1 MNIHSKRD
9 AALSEA
15 VDRYVSK
22 RPKTQEL
29 QARAKEVMP
38 GGNTRTVLY
47 HPPFPI
53 RVETAEGARI
63 TDVDGHQ
70 YIDFLGEY
78 SAGIYG
84 HSHPRI
90 KQAMTE
96 ALSTGLNIGAHH
108 GREVAFAETVSKR
121 FNLDLV
127 RFCNSGTEANMMA
140 LAAARCFTKRKKIMA
155 FHGGYHGG
163 TLYFTHG
170 ASPVNAPY
178 DVVLAPYNDW
188 EGTRQILEKEAENLA
203 AAIIEPMQGGGGC
216 IPADRAFLGKL
227 RETTKRLGILLIFD
241 EVMTSRLGPNGLSAM
256 LKLEPDLK
264 TLGKYIGGGMSF
276 GAFGGR
282 RDIMSQFDPSR
293 PDALPHAGTFNNN
306 TLTMTVGQA
315 AMTEVFTPEACIALN
330 ARGDKLRNDLNEL
343 FMRYQAPMR
352 ATGLGS
358 MIALHPVPREIHS
371 VADADE
377 ADGRLRQLLYLDLLE
392 QGIYLADR
400 GFIALS
406 LMVSDGDC
414 SKLLTAMERFI
425 EKRKEILK

>member
-15 VDRYVSK
+15 VDRYIAR
-22 RPKTQEL
+22 RPKTQQL
-29 QARAKEVMP
+29 HARAKEVMP

-47 HPPFPI
+47 HPPFPV
-53 RVETAEGARI
+53 RVDTAEGARL
-63 TDVDGHQ
+63 TDVDGNQ

-90 KQAMTE
+90 KQAMAETLE
-96 ALSTGLNIGAHH
+96 TGLNIGAHH
-108 GREVAFAETVSKR
+108 GREVAFAETVSRR
-121 FNLDLV
+121 FDLDLV

-178 DVVLAPYNDW
+178 DVVLAPFNDW
-188 EGTRQILEKEAENLA
+188 EGARKIIENEPDLA

-216 IPADRAFLGKL
+216 IPADPEFLSKL
-227 RETTKRLGILLIFD
+227 REETEKRGIVLIFD
-241 EVMTSRLGPNGLSAM
+241 EVMTSRLGPNGLSAI
-256 LKLEPDLK
+256 LGIEPDLK
-264 TLGKYIGGGMSF
+264 TLGKYIGGGKSF

-330 ARGDKLRNDLNEL
+330 ARGDKLRNDLNEM

-358 MIALHPVPREIHS
+358 MLAIHPVAREIRS
-371 VADADE
+371 VDDADHADA
-377 ADGRLRQLLYLDLLE
+377 RLRQLLYLDLLE
-392 QGIYLADR
+392 QGIYMADR

-406 LMVSDGDC
+406 LMVSDEDC
-414 SKLLTAMERFI
+414 SKFISAMERFV
-425 EKRKEILK
+425 ERRKEVLK

>member
-15 VDRYVSK
+15 VDRYIAK
-22 RPKTQEL
+22 RPKTQVL
-29 QARAKEVMP
+29 HARAKAVMP

-53 RVETAEGARI
+53 RIDTAEGARLS
-63 TDVDGHQ
+63 DVDGNQ
-70 YIDFLGEY
+70 YVDFLGEY

-90 KQAMTE
+90 KKAMAE
-96 ALSTGLNIGAHH
+96 ALETGLNIGAHH
-108 GREVAFAETVSKR
+108 HREVAFAETVSKR

-178 DVVLAPYNDW
+178 DVVLAPFNEW
-188 EGTRQILEKEAENLA
+188 EGTRQTIENEADLA
-203 AAIIEPMQGGGGC
+203 AVIIEPMQGGGGC
-216 IPADRAFLGKL
+216 IPADREFLAKL
-227 RETTKRLGILLIFD
+227 REETKKRGIVLIFD
-241 EVMTSRLGPNGLSAM
+241 EVMTSRLGPNGLSAI
-256 LKLEPDLK
+256 LGIEPDLK

-282 RDIMSQFDPSR
+282 RDIMNQFDPSR

-306 TLTMTVGQA
+306 TLTMTVGQV
-315 AMTEVFTPEACIALN
+315 AMTEVFTPEACVALN

-358 MIALHPVPREIHS
+358 MIAIHPVSREIKN
-371 VADADE
+371 VEDADHGD
-377 ADGRLRQLLYLDLLE
+377 ARLRQLLYLDLLE
-392 QGIYLADR
+392 QGIYMADR

-406 LMVSDGDC
+406 LMVSDADC
-414 SKLLTAMERFI
+414 SKFVSAMEQFVGT
-425 EKRKEILK
+425 RKEALK

>member
-1 MNIHSKRD
+1 MNLHSTRD
-9 AALSEA
+9 AVLSEA
-15 VDRYVSK
+15 VDRYIEN
-22 RPKTQEL
+22 RPKTQAL
-29 QARAKEVMP
+29 HARAKEVMP

-53 RVETAEGARI
+53 RVESAEGARI

-84 HSHPRI
+84 HSHSRI
-90 KQAMTE
+90 KQAIAE

-108 GREVAFAETVSKR
+108 GREIAFAETASRR
-121 FNLDLV
+121 FNLELV

-170 ASPVNAPY
+170 ASPVNAPF

-188 EGTRQILEKEAENLA
+188 AGTRQIIEKEADLA
-203 AAIIEPMQGGGGC
+203 AVIIEPMQGGGGC
-216 IPADRAFLGKL
+216 IPADKEFLAKL
-227 RETTKRLGILLIFD
+227 RETTKRLGIVLVFD
-241 EVMTSRLGPNGLSAM
+241 EVMTSRLGPAGLSAI
-256 LKLEPDLK
+256 LGIEPDLK

-282 RDIMSQFDPSR
+282 RDIMIQFDPSH

-315 AMTEVFTPEACIALN
+315 AMTEVFTPDACIALN

-358 MIALHPVPREIHS
+358 MIAIHPVNKDVHS
-371 VADADE
+371 VADADL
-377 ADGRLRQLLYLDLLE
+377 ADARLRQLLYLDLLE
-392 QGIYLADR
+392 QGIYMADR

-406 LMVSDGDC
+406 LMVSDEDC
-414 SKLLTAMERFI
+414 SKLLAAL
-425 EKRKEILK
+425 EKFVAVRKDVLKS